1 MTPAEIAAAR
11 KYLAPLQP
19 AYWNWDEDRSAIAWF
34 QGPTITLRQ
43 ELAIVLASQ
52 PKSGRGL
59 PELTAVLLL
68 LTACRE
74 SWPQARQWVQKLLT
88 NSGSWGTLPA
98 GTHELLLQ
106 LDQIHDLAAE
116 LFQTATRKSEL
127 LAYLYADQSTRE
139 TSPEEGAAIVQLLAA
154 PGPIAQLDDLK
165 SKPLDIWQLTMKL
178 SGALQK
184 FDPANFLSTFKS
196 GLEQEVLPAPVELE
210 LTSGQRVRAL
220 LTELNDDDE
229 LGGVARL
236 ARQLL
241 AAITL
246 PRPLAEPD
254 DLPLGGV
261 SDIANRGSLDR
272 LLISELAHDDL
283 TLAVRIATGE
293 ALYYRRETPPKS
305 PPLRR
310 MIVLDSG
317 LRSWG
322 VPRVFTTAIGLAL
335 AAAGDEKLAIE
346 AFRASGSQLV
356 PVDLTRKESLQQH
369 LAALETDLHLGQA
382 LPAIQQAQEL
392 NAAGEQLPS
401 DVVLITTD
409 DALADEEFRKQL
421 RAAALDSAWIAAINR
436 DGRVRLLELG
446 LREMVLKR
454 EARFELQSLLA
465 PTRKPVTPL
474 LTGDPKLPAFCRLK
488 QCPLRLP
495 HDLSVDRAWAIG
507 EEGVL
512 SIYKDHR
519 LTWWDNPQYAPI
531 VLADNMPRG
540 RVLWADGQSQHMP
553 YRAVVGTLSHRGMR
567 AIQVWPRERE
577 VSSVQLKHD
586 YPDQFTTVTG
596 TAEHIF
602 LIGPNRVVAFNWSG
616 EELATST
623 QFSKHL
629 AGRYF
634 ICGGPRFIGAIS
646 VTGNKIGLTAG
657 YTTRAEL
664 PARMIAIAGTRESPQ
679 LLSDQGYVTDL
690 LTNTDRQMV
699 PPQFPRPFS
708 LLAASR
714 DGQRIAVSSKDTTQL
729 LIHLENGSCQQIW
742 GDAPLQVEPQVTKFL
757 GRKVNLRQHF
767 AGIYATAG
775 GRLALCSRKGQE
787 LTIVP
792 DPKFLLQDTGRSAV
806 RKPQLRHFENIDAPS
821 GYLLNRASWDDGS
834 EAWLDSR
841 GLLHLRSS
849 NPTIPEMTLVLQ
861 EGELAGWSVTDG
873 LFGNAYFTAAA
884 EAVETPRPV
893 RRALHSFVASLVTV
907 TTT

>member
-11 KYLAPLQP
+11 QYLAPLQP
-19 AYWNWDEDRSAIAWF
+19 AYWKWDDDHSAIAWF

-59 PELTAVLLL
+59 PDATAVLLIL
-68 LTACRE
+68 SACRE
-74 SWPQARQWVQKLLT
+74 SWPEARQWVQKLLS
-88 NSGSWGTLPA
+88 NSDSWGTLPA
-98 GTHELLLQ
+98 GTYELLTQ
-106 LDQIHDLAAE
+106 LDQIHEVAAE

-127 LAYLYADQSTRE
+127 LAYLFADQSNRE
-139 TSPEEGAAIVQLLAA
+139 TTAEEAAAIVRMLSA
-154 PGPIAQLDDLK
+154 PGPVAQLDDLK
-165 SKPLDIWQLTMKL
+165 SKRFDLWHLTMTL
-178 SGALQK
+178 SGALKK
-184 FDPANFLSTFKS
+184 FDPANFLSSFKT
-196 GLEQEVLPAPVELE
+196 GLEQEVLPAPLELE

-220 LTELNDDDE
+220 LNELNDDDE

-310 MIVLDSG
+310 TIVLDSG

-322 VPRVFTTAIGLAL
+322 VPRVFTTAVGLAL

-346 AFRASGSQLV
+346 AFRASGSQLL
-356 PVDLTRKESLQQH
+356 PVDLTRKEGLQQH
-369 LAALETDLHLGQA
+369 LAALETDLHLGKA
-382 LPAIQQAQEL
+382 LPAIQQAQEN
-392 NAAGEQLPS
+392 NAAGEAIPS
-401 DVVLITTD
+401 DVVLVTSD
-409 DALADEEFRKQL
+409 EALADEEFRKQL
-421 RAAALDSAWIAAINR
+421 RAAALDGAWIATINR

-495 HDLSVDRAWAIG
+495 HDLSVERAWAIG
-507 EEGVL
+507 DEGVL

-519 LTWWDNPQYAPI
+519 LTWWDNPQYAPL

-540 RVLWADGQSQHMP
+540 RVLWADSRTQHMP
-553 YRAVVGTLSHRGMR
+553 YRAVVGSLSNRGMY
-567 AIQVWPRERE
+567 AVQVWPRERE

-586 YPDQFTTVTG
+586 YSDQFTTVAG

-602 LIGPNRVVAFNWSG
+602 LIGTKRVVAFSWSG
-616 EELATST
+616 EELANDPG
-623 QFSKHL
+623 FPKHL
-629 AGRYF
+629 GDNYF
-634 ICGGPRFIGAIS
+634 LCGGPRFIGAIT
-646 VTGNKIGLTAG
+646 VTGKKIGLCKG
-657 YTTRAEL
+657 YTTRYEL
-664 PARMIAIAGTRESPQ
+664 PARMIAIAGHRESPQ
-679 LLSDQGYVTDL
+679 LISDQGYATDL
-690 LTNTDRQMV
+690 IANTDRQLV
-699 PPQFPRPFS
+699 PPNFPRPLS
-708 LLAASR
+708 LIAVSR
-714 DGQRIAVSSKDTTQL
+714 DGQRVAVSSKDNSQL
-729 LIHLENGSCQQIW
+729 LLRLDSGSCQQFW
-742 GDAPLQVEPQVTKFL
+742 GDASLQVEPQVAKFA

-767 AGIYATAG
+767 SGIYATAS

-792 DPKFLLQDTGRSAV
+792 DPKFLLQDTGRSEV
-806 RKPQLRHFENIDAPS
+806 RKPQLRQFENIDAPS

-849 NPTIPEMTLVLQ
+849 NPTIPEITLVLQ
-861 EGELAGWSVTDG
+861 EGEIAGWTTADG
-873 LFGNAYFTAAA
+873 VFGNAYFTAAP